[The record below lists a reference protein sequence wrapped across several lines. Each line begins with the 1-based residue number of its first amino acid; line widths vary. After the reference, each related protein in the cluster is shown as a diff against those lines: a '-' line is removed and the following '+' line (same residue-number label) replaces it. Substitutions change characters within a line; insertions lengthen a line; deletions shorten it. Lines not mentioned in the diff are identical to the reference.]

1 MTNPYAT
8 CLHCRHFR
16 NSPAFLEKTFPGL
29 KVMSS
34 GMASV
39 RADDGLCLKRDIY
52 QAAYYSCEAFEA
64 AAEPPS

>member
-1 MTNPYAT
+1 MSKPSAT

-16 NSPAFLEKTFPGL
+16 NSPEFLEKTFPGL

-39 RADDGLCLKRDIY
+39 RADDGLCLKQEIY
-52 QAAYYSCEAFEA
+52 QAAYYSCEEFEA
-64 AAEPPS
+64 AEPVS